1 MKKKLFSIWIFGIIT
16 FLSLA
21 PLHGQLLSDSVQLSL
36 LTIAPTN
43 EIYNE
48 FGHTALRIHDPIN
61 QVDLCYNY
69 GVYDF
74 EAPNFIMK
82 FVQGK
87 LPYMMS
93 VVRTNNEF
101 RPYRRQQ
108 RGVIE
113 QTFNLN
119 PDEIRAVAA
128 FLRENYKPEN
138 RYYMYDFIY
147 DNCATRIRDLL
158 EEVLDTRFGAKDP
171 QFRNYL
177 TFREMLDEK
186 ITNRPWLR
194 FGFDFIL
201 GSPVDFRAGFREEM
215 FLPDYMANNLG
226 QVQYKGQD
234 LLGPPNVVIENGIAP
249 LAPSPI
255 TPLRCFIA
263 LLILAL
269 IVTFSKKTK
278 AKKIFDASFYGLL
291 TFCGFFLV
299 FMRYGTDHF
308 VTWNNWNLLWAN
320 PLFLFCLLNLFYPR
334 PWMRA
339 IKWLLLAFSINVLVL
354 FNAPIQEFSLVVL
367 PIIGIIIIRL
377 LDGLDLFRFL
387 KSKDKTKESTELQ
400 EQ

>member
-1 MKKKLFSIWIFGIIT
+1 MPLFLVATIGR
-16 FLSLA
+16 A
-21 PLHGQLLSDSVQLSL
+21 QLLSDSVQLSL

-43 EIYNE
+43 EVYNE
-48 FGHTALRIHDPIN
+48 FGHTALRIYDPIN

-82 FVQGK
+82 FVQGR

-93 VVRTNNEF
+93 VVKTENEF
-101 RPYRRQQ
+101 RPYERLQ

-113 QTFNLN
+113 QVFNLN

-128 FLRENYKPEN
+128 FLRENYRPEN

-171 QFRNYL
+171 RFQSSL
-177 TFREMLDEK
+177 TFRELLDES

-215 FLPDYMANNLG
+215 FLPDYLANNLS
-226 QVQYKGQD
+226 QVQYRGQD
-234 LLGPPNVVIENGIAP
+234 LLNPPKIVVEHGIVP
-249 LAPSPI
+249 LVPSPI
-255 TPLRCFIA
+255 TPFRCFLAI
-263 LLILAL
+263 LILAL
-269 IVTFSKKTK
+269 MITFSKKAK
-278 AKKIFDASFYGLL
+278 AKRVFDISLYSFL
-291 TFCGFFLV
+291 TFCGLFLV

-320 PLFLFCLLNLFYPR
+320 PLYLFCLLNIFYPR
-334 PWMRA
+334 SWMRA
-339 IKWLLLAFSINVLVL
+339 IKWLLLALSVNILVL
-354 FNAPIQEFSLVVL
+354 YNAHLQEFSSVVL
-367 PIIGIIIIRL
+367 PIIGIIVIRL
-377 LDGLDLFRFL
+377 ADGLELFRFL
-387 KSKDKTKESTELQ
+387 NRKVDIQ
-400 EQ
+400 EAALPPKLEE